1 MKNNYSMN
9 LTRENEAL
17 HAYLKLLEAKGAGA
31 SVLLKRSLFLEQL
44 ILNLVNK
51 ELDGEDYREAV
62 EVLMET
68 LPIDDWHT
76 SLTAA
81 REFYPFWVKDIK
93 AIAALNVNPGFDV
106 MPIQWIPLPASL
118 KSLIDSLET
127 EKFDASENWPL
138 KAYSQ
143 ALRQEGSGQ
152 PLVDA
157 RVKLAKILLIRL
169 KNAPMKNHKSYRTA
183 VDQTLPLF
191 NIKHNRRLF
200 LVVVREFYHFWTGNP
215 DASSMVLKD
224 GSGNILL

>member
-1 MKNNYSMN
+1 MKNNNPMN
-9 LTRENEAL
+9 LKRENEATR
-17 HAYLKLLEAKGAGA
+17 AYLKLLQTKGATA
-31 SVLLKRSLFLEQL
+31 AVLHKRSLFLEQL
-44 ILNLVNK
+44 IPYLADK
-51 ELDGEDYREAV
+51 ELDGGEYRAAIEA
-62 EVLMET
+62 LMET
-68 LPIDDWHT
+68 MLADDWHS

-81 REFYPFWVKDIK
+81 REFYPFWIKDIK
-93 AIAALNVNPGFDV
+93 AIVALNIDPGFDV
-106 MPIQWIPLPASL
+106 IPLQWIPLPASL

-143 ALRQEGSGQ
+143 ALRQEGSEQ
-152 PLVDA
+152 RLVDA

-169 KNAPMKNHKSYRTA
+169 KDAPFKNHKSYRTA

-224 GSGNILL
+224 GSGNMLL